1 MLALLPLTY
10 TSLKMSQN
18 CRAKVG
24 YSSKR
29 ASNSTKSATRRKE
42 KKTKPTKVKVSRYKE
57 EMTLLNAIE
66 AEKAEKERQVAFQ
79 EGMDT
84 LVWFR
89 KLEADRTMH
98 SNKVELDL
106 SQQPSA
112 DEDEEVDAT

>member
-1 MLALLPLTY
+1 
-10 TSLKMSQN
+10 
-18 CRAKVG
+18 
-24 YSSKR
+24 
-29 ASNSTKSATRRKE
+29 
-42 KKTKPTKVKVSRYKE
+42 
-57 EMTLLNAIE
+57 
-66 AEKAEKERQVAFQ
+66 
-79 EGMDT
+79 MDT